1 MITAIMFGIFLIFLG
16 VGVPIAASVGWAT
29 LSVNLLDPSFACDAI
44 YFVKTMA
51 NGMDSYVLLAVPL
64 FMLSSSIMAESGLS
78 GRLFNVFSYFFG
90 NLPAGLPI
98 AVVITCLFY
107 GAICGSGPATVAAI
121 GTMCIPLLTKL
132 GYDKDFVTSMIAVAG
147 GLGVIIPPSI
157 PFITYGLCTGASIGD
172 LFIAGFMPGLLI
184 GLFIVFYVIYYFAR
198 HDNSN
203 LCIEAYTQELR
214 SKGFLRIL
222 KEGFWALLAPVIILG
237 GIYGGI
243 VSPTEAAGVSVVYA
257 LLIGVVAYR
266 EINFKKFIKCLVD
279 TGHTATPVMLILGIC
294 IVFGRVLSM
303 LRNPQT
309 LATFVT
315 SKHRKQ
321 DCGSP
326 CHQPVPAGCRY
337 ADGYDSLHSDP
348 CADLPANRSGLQC
361 RYRPLRYPYDLQP
374 CNRICDSADWHQ
386 PFCGAVSYQDPH
398 YAHCKARSAV
408 PGHVPRCTF
417 GDHVR
422 AERLPLVAERPVQI
436 AGFHP

>member
-132 GYDKDFVTSMIAVAG
+132 GYDKDKDFVTSMIAVAG

-303 LRNPQT
+303 LRIPQT

-315 SKHRKQ
+315 SNIESKIAVLLAINLFLLVAGMLMDTIPCILILAPIFLPIVQAYNVDIVHFGILITKIPITRIAKH
-321 DCGSP
+321 
-326 CHQPVPAGCRY
+326 
-337 ADGYDSLHSDP
+337 
-348 CADLPANRSGLQC
+348 
-361 RYRPLRYPYDLQP
+361 
-374 CNRICDSADWHQ
+374 
-386 PFCGAVSYQDPH
+386 
-398 YAHCKARSAV
+398 AV
-408 PGHVPRCTF
+408 PF
-417 GDHVR
+417 L
-422 AERLPLVAERPVQI
+422 AMFLVALLVITFVPSVSLWL
-436 AGFHP
+436 PSVLSK